1 MFNEGRKGK
10 KIKCE
15 EENDMLKS
23 HLGFQKTTNK
33 VSIGRR
39 LTKSL
44 LKRKIFIQVILSCL
58 LGVAMYY
65 GVNTSLSVL
74 VGTMILFI
82 VIQVIAYG
90 LGLGE
95 MNTLSIQPHSQL
107 FVEFDDSGIHYVDNK
122 TFKERIKYAR
132 DVLKGKEQLHHV
144 HYDQID
150 YVQVQKVTRF
160 MKIPGSNL
168 ATEMNTYDY
177 YFQLKDG
184 KTYNLIN
191 AMILQDDGQKIDN
204 LLNQYIQNKQEDK

>member
-10 KIKCE
+10 KIKCKE
-15 EENDMLKS
+15 EKDMLES

-58 LGVAMYY
+58 LGIVMYY
-65 GVNTSLSVL
+65 GVNRSLSIF

-82 VIQVIAYG
+82 VIQIIAYG

-95 MNTLSIQPHSQL
+95 MNIFSIQPHSQL
-107 FVEFDDSGIHYVDNK
+107 FVEFDDFGIHYVDNK

-150 YVQVQKVTRF
+150 HVQVQKVTRF

-168 ATEMNTYDY
+168 TTEMDTYDY

-184 KTYNLIN
+184 KTYNLIH
-191 AMILQDDGQKIDN
+191 AMILQDDGQKIDTI
-204 LLNQYIQNKQEDK
+204 LNQYIQND

>member
-1 MFNEGRKGK
+1 
-10 KIKCE
+10 
-15 EENDMLKS
+15 MLKS

-132 DVLKGKEQLHHV
+132 DVLKGKEQLPSCSLWSDWSCSSPKS
-144 HYDQID
+144 YKI
-150 YVQVQKVTRF
+150 

-168 ATEMNTYDY
+168 ATEINTYDY

-191 AMILQDDGQKIDN
+191 AMILQDDGQKIDTI
-204 LLNQYIQNKQEDK
+204 LNQYIQNKQENK

>member
-1 MFNEGRKGK
+1 
-10 KIKCE
+10 
-15 EENDMLKS
+15 MLKS

-144 HYDQID
+144 
-150 YVQVQKVTRF
+150 QVQKVTKF

-168 ATEMNTYDY
+168 ATEINTYDY

-191 AMILQDDGQKIDN
+191 AMILQDDGQKIDTI
-204 LLNQYIQNKQEDK
+204 LNQYIQNKQENK

>member
-1 MFNEGRKGK
+1 
-10 KIKCE
+10 
-15 EENDMLKS
+15 MLKS

-65 GVNTSLSVL
+65 GVNTSLS
-74 VGTMILFI
+74 
-82 VIQVIAYG
+82 
-90 LGLGE
+90 
-95 MNTLSIQPHSQL
+95 IQPHSQL

-150 YVQVQKVTRF
+150 HVQVQKVTRF

-168 ATEMNTYDY
+168 ATEINTYDY

-191 AMILQDDGQKIDN
+191 AMILQDDGQKIDTI
-204 LLNQYIQNKQEDK
+204 LNQYIQNKQENK

>member
-10 KIKCE
+10 KIKCKE
-15 EENDMLKS
+15 EKDMLES

-58 LGVAMYY
+58 LGIVMYY
-65 GVNTSLSVL
+65 GVNRSLSIF

-82 VIQVIAYG
+82 VIQIIAYG

-95 MNTLSIQPHSQL
+95 MNIFSIQPHSQL
-107 FVEFDDSGIHYVDNK
+107 FVEFDDSGIHYVGNK

-132 DVLKGKEQLHHV
+132 DVLKGKEQLHYV

-150 YVQVQKVTRF
+150 HVQVQKVTRF

-168 ATEMNTYDY
+168 TTEMDTYDY

-184 KTYNLIN
+184 KTYNLIH
-191 AMILQDDGQKIDN
+191 AMILQDDGQKIDTI
-204 LLNQYIQNKQEDK
+204 LNQYIQND